1 MAPISIKLTLKGI
14 PGQTIIPSTQ
24 CLGGGGCP
32 DKLPGQQLN
41 ETAPDNLE
49 ILEEEGDD
57 FAQAESTIKGGEVIA
72 SAQGRKHG
80 GTAETQVSGT
90 YTGTGSFS
98 ATAQTSDKDRSVQAQ
113 VSISSIN

>member
-1 MAPISIKLTLKGI
+1 LALSLKTALKGI
-14 PGQTIIPSTQ
+14 SGPTLIPSTP
-24 CLGGGGCP
+24 CIGPCK
-32 DKLPGQQLN
+32 DKMLN

-49 ILEEEGDD
+49 IHGEDEDGDD

-72 SAQGRKHG
+72 SAQGRKNG

-98 ATAQTSDKDRSVQAQ
+98 ATAQTSDKDRSAQAQ
-113 VSISSIN
+113 VY